1 MNIYKEMG
9 IYVLKLERN
18 KYYIGRSG
26 NVQDRIEAHIQG
38 NGCEYTKRYKVK
50 KVIEIIETE
59 DLFEEDKVTKRYMS
73 KFGIDHVRGGSYT
86 TLELSKEVK
95 DFLRKEIYA
104 GTNRCYQ
111 CGLEG
116 HYMRDCLQNENEKE
130 EEEVKENE
138 VKVIDLVRDIASL
151 WLEKTRREMIP
162 YLHKIKED
170 LSK

>member
-1 MNIYKEMG
+1 MEKIG
-9 IYVLKLERN
+9 IYVLKLEN
-18 KYYIGRSG
+18 HKYYVGRSG

-38 NGCEYTKRYKVK
+38 NGCEYTKRNKVK
-50 KVIEIIETE
+50 KVLEIIETE

-73 KFGIDHVRGGSYT
+73 KYGIEHVRGGSYT
-86 TLELSKEVK
+86 TMELSKEVK

-116 HYMRDCLQNENEKE
+116 HYIKDCLQKEIE

-162 YLHKIKED
+162 YLQKIKED
-170 LSK
+170 LAK